1 MVEPILKWAGGKRQ
15 LLSEITGLFPT
26 SYEAYHEP
34 FVGGGAVFFDL
45 NPPAGT
51 INDLNARLMRFYEV
65 VRDHPDA
72 LIEENKT
79 HEHAEE
85 YYYQARTEFNDLR
98 THSPLTTDER
108 IREASL
114 LLYLNR
120 TCFNGLYRENS
131 DGEFNVSFGRYTNPD
146 WVQDQRIR
154 QASRTL
160 QDTALFNTDF
170 KYVLA
175 EATSGDLVYFDP
187 PYEPVSKTADFN
199 SYQAEGFDREDQRR
213 LRDVAVELA
222 AQDVAVVI
230 SNSPPVTELYEGHEA
245 FAVTYVD
252 AVRAINSD
260 ASSRGEV
267 AEVLITNVDP
277 GDRQRKTLA
286 DFTE

>member
-1 MVEPILKWAGGKRQ
+1 V
-15 LLSEITGLFPT
+15 
-26 SYEAYHEP
+26 
-34 FVGGGAVFFDL
+34 
-45 NPPAGT
+45 
-51 INDLNARLMRFYEV
+51 
-65 VRDHPDA
+65 
-72 LIEENKT
+72 
-79 HEHAEE
+79 
-85 YYYQARTEFNDLR
+85 
-98 THSPLTTDER
+98 
-108 IREASL
+108 
-114 LLYLNR
+114 
-120 TCFNGLYRENS
+120 YRENS

-170 KYVLA
+170 EYVLT

-199 SYQAEGFDREDQRR
+199 SYQAEGFDRKDQRR

-245 FAVTYVD
+245 FVVTYVD